1 MHGRAQMRNSFS
13 AVQTDSSERV
23 RYRVEHWERNSIS
36 TSNHVLLCLL
46 YRHNMPLLRRKL
58 YLMYECKNRIHN
70 PRKEVDR
77 ISDVR
82 ERKSN
87 DILKISLIYST
98 FLSLSSFSL
107 QRKRKGCTE
116 WIAYTCSGN
125 RYWLFI
131 PLVIDRGFMVQEYI
145 GK

>member
-1 MHGRAQMRNSFS
+1 MGAHRYGTPFQLFKLIAANEWDIELNTGREIPFLRAIMYYFVYYIDTICLYCEENSTLCMS
-13 AVQTDSSERV
+13 VKIGSTIHEKK
-23 RYRVEHWERNSIS
+23 SIGS
-36 TSNHVLLCLL
+36 VMLGNVKATIFWKYHC
-46 YRHNMPLLRRKL
+46 
-58 YLMYECKNRIHN
+58 
-70 PRKEVDR
+70 
-77 ISDVR
+77 
-82 ERKSN
+82 
-87 DILKISLIYST
+87 LIYST

>member
-46 YRHNMPLLRRKL
+46 YRHNMPLLRRKV

>member
-131 PLVIDRGFMVQEYI
+131 PLVIDRGFMVQ
-145 GK
+145 